1 MIDKKQFFLR
11 SNQVRLNCIEFI
23 KELPTDDKKPLVV
36 KIQPMTR
43 SLEQNSKL
51 HALLSDIS
59 KNATWNGEKLDVY
72 AWKNLLVSAHSIAT
86 GGPSKIVRGIE
97 GELVNIRERTS
108 KMSSGRLSS
117 LIDYILAFCAGNGI
131 EIKDLT

>member
-1 MIDKKQFFLR
+1 MEIKKQFFLR

>member
-1 MIDKKQFFLR
+1 MSDKQQFFLR
-11 SNQVRLNCIEFI
+11 GEQVRSNCIEFI
-23 KELPTDDKKPLVV
+23 RTLPTDDKKPLVI

-43 SLEQNSKL
+43 NLEQNAKL
-51 HALLSDIS
+51 HAMLSDIS
-59 KNATWNGEKLDVY
+59 KNATWNGEKLDIY

-86 GGPSKIVRGIE
+86 GEPLKIVRGIE

-108 KMSSGRLSS
+108 KMSSKRLSS
-117 LIDYILAFCAGNGI
+117 LIDYILAFCAGSGI